1 MGLKHCLSIY
11 EWNGKRYAEA
21 WILVKI
27 LNKRV
32 LHSGREKKRFLRESR
47 CGHSDLPKRLF
58 NSNKFGSTTFWA
70 FGHFGGV
77 CF

>member
-27 LNKRV
+27 LNK
-32 LHSGREKKRFLRESR
+32 SFAFWKRKEEIPEGKPL
-47 CGHSDLPKRLF
+47 
-58 NSNKFGSTTFWA
+58 WA
-70 FGHFGGV
+70 QRPPEEII
-77 CF
+77 